1 MLFDIHSDLF
11 MDVDNRRAGGSRS
24 AISENHSERLK
35 EGGVTGMFAPLF
47 INPYQKEELLHKKA
61 RSMFLSMSAEL
72 NDNRQIVAVA
82 KCAQDFLDA
91 AQEGKLALMLGSE
104 GLFYIGEEIALI
116 EVFYQLGMREVS
128 LTWNEDNALASGA
141 KGDPGRGLTQAGAAL
156 VRRVEELGMILD
168 VSHINEK
175 SFWDIAKIVK
185 EPIMASHSNSYTL
198 CPHPRNLKDDQLA
211 FIREIGGVVGLN
223 AYPEFVQQEQPL
235 WNMERLA
242 DHMDYM
248 IEKMGIDHV
257 ALGFDF
263 ADYMDEEDA
272 HLSDFYSARHIPK
285 LLEIFRRRGYTQ
297 ADLDKITHEN
307 ILRVIRARM
316 G

>member
-47 INPYQKEELLHKKA
+47 INPYQSEELLHKKA

-104 GLFYIGEEIALI
+104 GLCYIGEEIALI

-156 VRRVEELGMILD
+156 VKRVEELGMILD

-248 IEKMGIDHV
+248 IEKMDIDHV

-272 HLSDFYSARHIPK
+272 HLSDFYSARHIPR

>member
-104 GLFYIGEEIALI
+104 GLCYIGEEIALI

-248 IEKMGIDHV
+248 IEKMGIEHV

>member
-24 AISENHSERLK
+24 VISENHSERLK
-35 EGGVTGMFAPLF
+35 EGGVTSMFAPLF

-61 RSMFLSMSAEL
+61 HSMFLSMSAEL
-72 NDNRQIVAVA
+72 NDNRQSVAVA

-91 AQEGKLALMLGSE
+91 AQQGKLALMLGSE
-104 GLFYIGEEIALI
+104 GLCYIGEEIALI

-141 KGDPGRGLTQAGAAL
+141 KGDPERGLTQAGSAL

-211 FIREIGGVVGLN
+211 FIREVGGVVGLN

-248 IEKMGIDHV
+248 IEKMGIEHV

-297 ADLDKITHEN
+297 ADLDKITHQN

>member
-24 AISENHSERLK
+24 VISENHSERLK
-35 EGGVTGMFAPLF
+35 EGGVTSMFAPLF
-47 INPYQKEELLHKKA
+47 INPYQKEELLRKKA
-61 RSMFLSMSAEL
+61 HSMFLSMSAEL
-72 NDNRQIVAVA
+72 NDNRQSVAVA

-91 AQEGKLALMLGSE
+91 AQQGKLALMLGSE
-104 GLFYIGEEIALI
+104 GLCYIGEEIALI

-141 KGDPGRGLTQAGAAL
+141 KGDPERGLTQAGAAL
-156 VRRVEELGMILD
+156 VRRVEELGIILD

-242 DHMDYM
+242 DQWT
-248 IEKMGIDHV
+248 I
-257 ALGFDF
+257 
-263 ADYMDEEDA
+263 
-272 HLSDFYSARHIPK
+272 
-285 LLEIFRRRGYTQ
+285 
-297 ADLDKITHEN
+297 
-307 ILRVIRARM
+307 
-316 G
+316 

>member
-47 INPYQKEELLHKKA
+47 INPYQSEELLHRKA

-104 GLFYIGEEIALI
+104 GLCYIGEEIALI

-156 VRRVEELGMILD
+156 VRRVEGLGMILD

-248 IEKMGIDHV
+248 IEKMGIEHV

>member
-24 AISENHSERLK
+24 VISENHSERLK
-35 EGGVTGMFAPLF
+35 EGGVTSMFAPLF
-47 INPYQKEELLHKKA
+47 INPYQKEELLRKKA
-61 RSMFLSMSAEL
+61 HSMFLSMSAEL
-72 NDNRQIVAVA
+72 NDNRQSVAVA

-91 AQEGKLALMLGSE
+91 AQQGKLALMLGSE
-104 GLFYIGEEIALI
+104 GLCYIGEEIALI

-141 KGDPGRGLTQAGAAL
+141 KGDPERGLTQAGAAL
-156 VRRVEELGMILD
+156 ARRVEELGMILD

-248 IEKMGIDHV
+248 IEKMGIEHV

-297 ADLDKITHEN
+297 ADLDKITHQN

>member
-24 AISENHSERLK
+24 VISENHSERLK
-35 EGGVTGMFAPLF
+35 EGGVTSMFTPLF

-61 RSMFLSMSAEL
+61 HSMFLSMSAEL
-72 NDNRQIVAVA
+72 NDNRQSVAVA

-91 AQEGKLALMLGSE
+91 AQQGKLALMLGSE
-104 GLFYIGEEIALI
+104 GLCYIGEEIALI

-128 LTWNEDNALASGA
+128 LTWNEDNAQASGA
-141 KGDPGRGLTQAGAAL
+141 KGDPERGLTQAGAAL

-235 WNMERLA
+235 WNMERLT

-248 IEKMGIDHV
+248 IEKMGIEHV

-297 ADLDKITHEN
+297 ADLDKITHQN

>member
-24 AISENHSERLK
+24 VISENHSERLK
-35 EGGVTGMFAPLF
+35 EGGVTSMFAPLF
-47 INPYQKEELLHKKA
+47 INPYQKEELLRKKA
-61 RSMFLSMSAEL
+61 HSMFLSMSAEL
-72 NDNRQIVAVA
+72 NDNRQSVAVA

-91 AQEGKLALMLGSE
+91 AQQGKLALMLGSE
-104 GLFYIGEEIALI
+104 GLCYIGEEIALI

-141 KGDPGRGLTQAGAAL
+141 KGDPERGLTQAGAAL

-198 CPHPRNLKDDQLA
+198 CPHPRNVRDDQLA
-211 FIREIGGVVGLN
+211 FIREVGGVVGLN

-248 IEKMGIDHV
+248 IEKMGIEHV

-297 ADLDKITHEN
+297 ADLDKITHQN

>member
-72 NDNRQIVAVA
+72 NDNQGIVAVA

-104 GLFYIGEEIALI
+104 GLCYIGEEIALI
-116 EVFYQLGMREVS
+116 ELFYQLGMREVS

-141 KGDPGRGLTQAGAAL
+141 KGDPERGLTQAGAAL

-185 EPIMASHSNSYTL
+185 EPIIASHSNSYTL

-248 IEKMGIDHV
+248 IEKMGVEHV

>member
-24 AISENHSERLK
+24 VISENHSERLK
-35 EGGVTGMFAPLF
+35 EGGVTSMFAPLF

-61 RSMFLSMSAEL
+61 HSMFLSMSAEL
-72 NDNRQIVAVA
+72 NDNRQSVAVA

-91 AQEGKLALMLGSE
+91 AQQGKLALMLGSE
-104 GLFYIGEEIALI
+104 GLCYIGEEIALI

-141 KGDPGRGLTQAGAAL
+141 KGDPERGLTQAGAAL

-198 CPHPRNLKDDQLA
+198 CPHPRNLRDDQLA

-235 WNMERLA
+235 WNME
-242 DHMDYM
+242 
-248 IEKMGIDHV
+248 HV

-297 ADLDKITHEN
+297 ADLDKITHQN
-307 ILRVIRARM
+307 ILRVIRVRM

>member
-47 INPYQKEELLHKKA
+47 INPYQSEELLHRKA

-104 GLFYIGEEIALI
+104 GLCYIGEEIALI

-156 VRRVEELGMILD
+156 VKRVEELGMILD

-272 HLSDFYSARHIPK
+272 HLSDFYSARHIPR

>member
-11 MDVDNRRAGGSRS
+11 MDVDNRRTGGSRS

-104 GLFYIGEEIALI
+104 GLCYIGEEIALI
-116 EVFYQLGMREVS
+116 ELFYQLGMREVS

-141 KGDPGRGLTQAGAAL
+141 KGDPERGLTQAGAAL

-185 EPIMASHSNSYTL
+185 EPIIASHSNSYTL

-248 IEKMGIDHV
+248 IEKMGIEHV

>member
-1 MLFDIHSDLF
+1 
-11 MDVDNRRAGGSRS
+11 MDVDNRRTGGSRS

-104 GLFYIGEEIALI
+104 GLCYIGEEIALI
-116 EVFYQLGMREVS
+116 ELFYQLGMREVS

-141 KGDPGRGLTQAGAAL
+141 KGDPERGLTQAGAAL

-185 EPIMASHSNSYTL
+185 EPIIASHSNSYTL

-248 IEKMGIDHV
+248 IEKMGIEHV

>member
-61 RSMFLSMSAEL
+61 RSMFLNMSAEL

-104 GLFYIGEEIALI
+104 GLCYIGEEIALI
-116 EVFYQLGMREVS
+116 ELFYQLGMREVS

-156 VRRVEELGMILD
+156 VKRVEELGMILD